1 MSIFSIQKSIIPL
14 FSSKSRCYN
23 THTSRATPKCKS
35 LQVLFKENSQAV
47 FRTTFRRYNM
57 SFKNS
62 VKNYLENMLEE
73 YGEILIR
80 ADRA

>member
-1 MSIFSIQKSIIPL
+1 MSIFPIQKSIIPL

-23 THTSRATPKCKS
+23 THTSRAALQRKS
-35 LQVLFKENSQAV
+35 LQDLLKENSQAV
-47 FRTTFRRYNM
+47 FPTTFRRYNM

-73 YGEILIR
+73 YGQILIR